1 MKNRYGDTATRR
13 RREGA
18 GLAPLS
24 LLDLKIENRKSK
36 IENGLTLVELLMAMS
51 IAAVVT
57 AAVVG
62 IFTTINARWGYEASH
77 ATAMRQAQLAMDRMA
92 REIHSAMTYDPGP
105 DAYGRT
111 YIFTL
116 PANTD

>member
-1 MKNRYGDTATRR
+1 M
-13 RREGA
+13 
-18 GLAPLS
+18 
-24 LLDLKIENRKSK
+24 
-36 IENGLTLVELLMAMS
+36 
-51 IAAVVT
+51 VT

-116 PANTD
+116 PANTDQAGNYVPAWNNGVNPTGSPGLKLWGRGKSSA